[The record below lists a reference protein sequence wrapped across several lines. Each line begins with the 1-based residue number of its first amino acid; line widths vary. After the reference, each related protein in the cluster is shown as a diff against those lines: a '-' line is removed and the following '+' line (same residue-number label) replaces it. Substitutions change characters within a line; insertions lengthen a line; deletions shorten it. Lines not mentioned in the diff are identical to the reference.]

1 LSFFGSASVKH
12 PFCRSAAE
20 HVPNKTPKK
29 DIKLDKTG
37 QIHTFMPTQTKFSY
51 LYNGYKI
58 LTIRHDRKKEILNIE
73 TLEMFERLINL
84 DAKPYDIDMMVMP
97 GTLEDKHKNC
107 ETIPALR
114 RQFNLIYLLLEG
126 EHDVKL
132 GADHLQLNPNDLVIV
147 PESMLY
153 ASDHIK
159 NCKGYCIHFKSE
171 FLKPQLAKTLTEE
184 FPYFHFDAPHII
196 NLTPEESE
204 IIQASFRNIIQEY
217 NRFSPEKN
225 FLLCNLIL
233 ILLLRVR
240 EIYRT
245 RVKELNK
252 NNSRSEQLANGFKL
266 LVEKHFIENRSV
278 NDYAA
283 ILHITPKHLSEVVSK
298 TLGRPP
304 LQIIHD
310 ILLLEA
316 KVQLRATDKSVSE
329 IAYLLKFDDPSHFT
343 HFVKKR
349 TGLSPQ
355 ELRKEL

>member
-1 LSFFGSASVKH
+1 M
-12 PFCRSAAE
+12 E
-20 HVPNKTPKK
+20 
-29 DIKLDKTG
+29 
-37 QIHTFMPTQTKFSY
+37 
-51 LYNGYKI
+51 KI
-58 LTIRHDRKKEILNIE
+58 RTLKKKEILNIE
-73 TLEMFERLINL
+73 TLEMFERIINRNP
-84 DAKPYDIDMMVMP
+84 DQRDIDLMVMP

-147 PESMLY
+147 PENMLY

-159 NCKGYCIHFKSE
+159 DCRGFCIHFKTE
-171 FLKPQLAKTLTEE
+171 FLKPQISKQLTEE

-196 NLTPEESE
+196 NLNQNESE
-204 IIQASFRNIIQEY
+204 LIQTSFKNIIEEY
-217 NRFSPEKN
+217 DRTSTEKN

-245 RVKELNK
+245 RVLELKK
-252 NNSRSEQLANGFKL
+252 NTGRREQIANNFKL
-266 LVEKHFIENRSV
+266 LVEKQFIETRTV
-278 NDYAA
+278 NEYAKM
-283 ILHITPKHLSEVVSK
+283 LHISPKHLSEVVGQ
-298 TLGRPP
+298 TFGRSP

-316 KVQLRATDKSVSE
+316 KVQLRSTNKSVSE
-329 IAYLLKFDDPSHFT
+329 IAFYLQFDDSPHFT
-343 HFVKKR
+343 HFIKRR
-349 TGLSPQ
+349 TGFSPQ
-355 ELRKEL
+355 ELRKKL